1 MFGKIVYMN
10 NNVAHIKLTEGIE
23 AAANLMNMHVVFE
36 SESGRFVAEVEDVS
50 EELIKVIF
58 LGEFVNGKFV
68 GGIIRKPPLTSS
80 LRLINNEELDLILS
94 SQRDGFELGIS
105 PLYNNHPI
113 MVNINELFG
122 QHLAIFGNSGS
133 GKSCSFA
140 SMLQSVFKTPGLLP
154 YNANFLVFDT
164 YGEYREAFRDLN
176 KYNPNLNFK
185 IYTTNKKD
193 GCELLRIPLW
203 LLNVDDMALLLSAT
217 EHAQLPI
224 IERMLKI
231 VAIFS
236 QSDEKAEDYKNHL
249 LAKAIMA
256 VLFTNQPAAAKRNDI
271 FALIST
277 CTTSKFNMEAPVQ
290 GIGYTRKFRECFLI
304 DREGNFSESNLL
316 TDYVTSFIHDELDK
330 YEPDGMNFYTLKDL
344 ERALEY
350 TLISEGLLQ
359 NEKAYSSAITLKVK
373 LHSLVIGEYA
383 DYFAYDKYINLDNY
397 IASLVTMNGRKAQIV
412 DFNLEDVDD
421 WFGRVI
427 TKIYSHLVFDFV
439 KKLPNR
445 ASIPFHIFLE
455 EAHRYVRND
464 NDNVLI
470 GYNIFERIAK
480 EGRKFGIILNLIS
493 QRPVEISETVVSQ
506 CSNFIIFRINHPRD
520 IDYIKRMLPNI
531 NAEIV
536 EKPKSFHPGVGVA
549 FGSAFKVPAIVSI
562 PMPNPAPGSSN
573 CDVFARWNVNRG

>member
-10 NNVAHIKLTEGIE
+10 NNVAHIKVEGGLDLTS
-23 AAANLMNMHVVFE
+23 NLMNMHVIFE
-36 SESGRFVAEVEDVS
+36 DNTNKFVGEVEDVS
-50 EELIKVIF
+50 EDIIKVIF
-58 LGEFVNGKFV
+58 LGEFINNKFI
-68 GGIIRKPPLTSS
+68 GGIIRKPPLSS
-80 LRLINNEELDLILS
+80 NLRLINENELDLILS
-94 SQRDGFELGIS
+94 AGMNSFELGKS
-105 PLYNNHPI
+105 PLYNNHSI
-113 MVNINELFG
+113 TVNINDLFG
-122 QHLAIFGNSGS
+122 HHLAVFGNTGS

-140 SMLQSVFKTPGLLP
+140 SMLQSIFRSSNMLP

-164 YGEYREAFRDLN
+164 YGEYRNAFRDIN
-176 KYNPNLNFK
+176 KYNANLNFK

-217 EHAQLPI
+217 EAAQLPI

-249 LAKAIMA
+249 LAKAIMS
-256 VLFTNQPAAAKRNDI
+256 VLYTNQPAAAKRNDI
-271 FALIST
+271 FSLLST
-277 CTTSKFNMEAPVQ
+277 CSTSKFNLEAPVQ
-290 GIGYTRKFRECFLI
+290 GIGYVRKFRECFLI
-304 DREGNFSESNLL
+304 DREGGFSESNLL
-316 TDYVTSFIHDELDK
+316 TSYVSEFIKDELDK
-330 YEPDGMNFYTLKDL
+330 YDPNGVSFYTLKDL
-344 ERALEY
+344 EKALDY

-373 LHSLVIGEYA
+373 LHSLVIGEYS
-383 DYFAYDKYINLDNY
+383 DYFAYDKYVTLESY
-397 IASLVTMNGRKAQIV
+397 IASLVSLNGRKAQIV

-427 TKIYSHLVFDFV
+427 TKIFSHLTFDFV

-464 NDNVLI
+464 NDSNLI

-506 CSNFIIFRINHPRD
+506 CSNFLIFRINHPRD

-536 EKPKSFHPGVGVA
+536 EKPKSFHPGVCVA
-549 FGSAFKVPAIVSI
+549 FGSAFKVPAIVKI
-562 PMPNPAPGSSN
+562 PMPNPEPGSSN
-573 CDVFARWNVNRG
+573 CDVFARWNVNK

>member
-10 NNVAHIKLTEGIE
+10 NNVAHIKIEGGLD
-23 AAANLMNMHVVFE
+23 ATSNLMNMHVIFE
-36 SESGRFVAEVEDVS
+36 DKNSKFVAEVEDVS
-50 EELIKVIF
+50 EDLVKVIF
-58 LGEFVNGKFV
+58 LGEFVDGKFI
-68 GGIIRKPPLTSS
+68 GGIIRKPPLSSS
-80 LRLINNEELDLILS
+80 LRLINDNELDLILS
-94 SQRDGFELGIS
+94 NKKDSFQLGIS

-113 MVNINELFG
+113 TVNINDLFG
-122 QHLAIFGNSGS
+122 HHLAVFGNTGS

-140 SMLQSVFKTPGLLP
+140 SMLQSVFKSPNLLP

-164 YGEYREAFRDLN
+164 YGEYRNAFKN
-176 KYNPNLNFK
+176 INEINPNLNFK
-185 IYTTNKKD
+185 VYTTNKKD

-217 EHAQLPI
+217 EHSQLPI

-231 VAIFS
+231 VSIFS

-249 LAKAIMA
+249 LAKAIMT
-256 VLFTNQPAAAKRNDI
+256 VLYTNAPAAAKRNDI

-277 CTTSKFNMEAPVQ
+277 CSTSKFNLEAPVQ
-290 GIGYTRKFRECFLI
+290 GLGYVRKFRECFLI
-304 DREGNFSESNLL
+304 DREGGFSESNLL
-316 TDYVTSFIHDELDK
+316 TSYVASFIKDDLDK
-330 YEPDGMNFYTLKDL
+330 YDPKTMNYYTLKDL
-344 ERALEY
+344 ENALEY

-359 NEKAYSSAITLKVK
+359 NEKAYSSAISLKVK

-383 DYFAYDKYINLDNY
+383 DYFAYDKYVTLDNY
-397 IASLVTMNGRKAQIV
+397 IASLVSFNGRKAQII

-464 NDNVLI
+464 NDNLLI

-506 CSNFIIFRINHPRD
+506 CSNFLIFRINHPRD

-536 EKPKSFHPGVGVA
+536 EKPKSFHPGVCVA
-549 FGSAFKVPAIVSI
+549 FGSAFKVPAIVKI

-573 CDVFARWNVNRG
+573 CDVFARWNVKK

>member
-10 NNVAHIKLTEGIE
+10 NNVAHIKVEGGLDKTS
-23 AAANLMNMHVVFE
+23 NLMNMHVIFE
-36 SESGRFVAEVEDVS
+36 DKTNKFVGEVEDVS
-50 EELIKVIF
+50 EDVIKVIF
-58 LGEFVNGKFV
+58 LGEFIDNKFV
-68 GGIIRKPPLTSS
+68 GGIIRKPPLSSS
-80 LRLINNEELDLILS
+80 LRLINDNELDLILS
-94 SQRDGFELGIS
+94 SGQNSFELGIS

-113 MVNINELFG
+113 TVNINALFG
-122 QHLAIFGNSGS
+122 HHMAIFGNSGS

-140 SMLQSVFKTPGLLP
+140 SMLQSVFKAPNILP

-164 YGEYREAFRDLN
+164 YGEYRSAFKDIN

-185 IYTTNKKD
+185 VYTTNKKENF
-193 GCELLRIPLW
+193 ELLRIPLW

-217 EHAQLPI
+217 EHSQLPI

-231 VAIFS
+231 VSIFS

-249 LAKAIMA
+249 LAKAIMS
-256 VLFTNQPAAAKRNDI
+256 VLYTNQPAAAKRNDI
-271 FALIST
+271 FSLIST
-277 CTTSKFNMEAPVQ
+277 CSTSKFNLEAPVQ
-290 GIGYTRKFRECFLI
+290 GIGYVRKFRECFLI
-304 DREGNFSESNLL
+304 DREGNFTESNLL
-316 TDYVTSFIHDELDK
+316 TSYVSDFIKDDLDK
-330 YEPDGMNFYTLKDL
+330 YEPGQTSFYTLKDL
-344 ERALEY
+344 EKALDY

-383 DYFAYDKYINLDNY
+383 DYFAYDKYITLDGFMS
-397 IASLVTMNGRKAQIV
+397 SLVNFNGRKAQII

-427 TKIYSHLVFDFV
+427 TKIFSHLTFDFV

-464 NDNVLI
+464 NDSNLI

-506 CSNFIIFRINHPRD
+506 CSNFLIFRINHPRD

-536 EKPKSFHPGVGVA
+536 EKPKSFHPGVCVA
-549 FGSAFKVPAIVSI
+549 FGSAFKVPAIVKIS
-562 PMPNPAPGSSN
+562 MPSPAPGSSD
-573 CDVFARWNVNRG
+573 CDVFARWNVNR

>member
-10 NNVAHIKLTEGIE
+10 NNVAHIKVTEGMDLTS
-23 AAANLMNMHVVFE
+23 NLMNMHVIFE
-36 SESGRFVAEVEDVS
+36 DNSGKFVAEVEDVS
-50 EELIKVIF
+50 EDLIKVIF
-58 LGEFVNGKFV
+58 LGEFVDGKFV
-68 GGIIRKPPLTSS
+68 GGIIRKPPLSSS
-80 LRLINNEELDLILS
+80 LRLINAEELALILGTS
-94 SQRDGFELGIS
+94 TDSFELGTS

-113 MVNINELFG
+113 TVNINALFG
-122 QHLAIFGNSGS
+122 HHMAVFGNTGS

-140 SMLQSVFKTPGLLP
+140 SMLQSVFKSPNLLP
-154 YNANFLVFDT
+154 YNANFFIFDT
-164 YGEYREAFRDLN
+164 YGEYRNAFKDINRL
-176 KYNPNLNFK
+176 NPNLNFK
-185 IYTTNKKD
+185 VYTTNKKD

-217 EHAQLPI
+217 EHSQLPI

-231 VAIFS
+231 VSIFS

-256 VLFTNQPAAAKRNDI
+256 VLYTNQPAAAKRNDI
-271 FALIST
+271 FSLIAS
-277 CTTSKFNMEAPVQ
+277 CSTSKFNLEAPVQ
-290 GIGYTRKFRECFLI
+290 GLGYVRKFRECFLI
-304 DREGNFSESNLL
+304 DREGGFSESNLL
-316 TDYVTSFIHDELDK
+316 TSYVTGFINEELDK
-330 YEPDGMNFYTLKDL
+330 YDPKVTSFYTLKDL
-344 ERALEY
+344 EKALDY

-383 DYFAYDKYINLDNY
+383 DYFAYDKYVTLDNY
-397 IASLVTMNGRKAQIV
+397 IASLVSYNGRKAQIV

-506 CSNFIIFRINHPRD
+506 CSNFLIFRINHPRD

-549 FGSAFKVPAIVSI
+549 FGSAFKVPAIVKI

-573 CDVFARWNVNRG
+573 CDVFARWNVNR

>member
-1 MFGKIVYMN
+1 MNGKIIYMD
-10 NNVAHIKLTEGIE
+10 NNVAQIKITGGYD
-23 AAANLMNMHVVFE
+23 ATSNLMNMHVVLE
-36 SESGRFVAEVEDVS
+36 DSISKFVAEVEDVS
-50 EELIKVIF
+50 EDVIKVIF
-58 LGEFVNGKFV
+58 LGEFVDGKFV
-68 GGIIRKPPLTSS
+68 GGIIRKPPLDSKI
-80 LRLINNEELDLILS
+80 RLINDNELDLILGTS
-94 SQRDGFELGIS
+94 KDSFELGIS
-105 PLYNNHPI
+105 PLYNNHKI
-113 MVNINELFG
+113 TVNINDLFDA
-122 QHLAIFGNSGS
+122 HMAIFGNTGS

-140 SMLQSVFKTPGLLP
+140 SILQSIFKNPHFLP
-154 YNANFLVFDT
+154 YNANFLIFDT
-164 YGEYREAFRDLN
+164 YGEYRNAFKDMN

-185 IYTTNKKD
+185 VYTTNKKENA
-193 GCELLRIPLW
+193 ELLRIPLW
-203 LLNVDDMALLLSAT
+203 LLNVDDFALLLGAT
-217 EHAQLPI
+217 EAGQLTI

-231 VAIFS
+231 VSIFS

-249 LAKAIMA
+249 LAKAIMR
-256 VLFTNQPAAAKRNDI
+256 VLYSNQPASAKRNDI
-271 FALIST
+271 FSLVST
-277 CTTSKFNMEAPVQ
+277 CTTSKFNLEAIVPGV
-290 GIGYTRKFRECFLI
+290 GYTRKFRECFLI
-304 DREGNFSESNLL
+304 NREGGFSESNIL
-316 TDYVTSFIHDELDK
+316 TDYVSSFISDELDK
-330 YEPDGMNFYTLKDL
+330 YDPKTMNYYTLKDL
-344 ERALEY
+344 ENALEY

-373 LHSLVIGEYA
+373 LHSLVIGENA
-383 DYFAYDKYINLDNY
+383 DYFNYDKYISLDNY
-397 IASLVTMNGRKAQIV
+397 IASLVSINGRKAQIV

-464 NDNVLI
+464 TDVALI

-520 IDYIKRMLPNI
+520 LDYIKRMLPNI

-549 FGSAFKVPAIVSI
+549 FGSAFKVPTIVKM
-562 PMPNPAPGSSN
+562 PMPVPAPGSSN
-573 CDVFARWNVNRG
+573 CDVFARWNVTK

>member
-23 AAANLMNMHVVFE
+23 AAANLMNMHVIFE

-80 LRLINNEELDLILS
+80 LRLINDEELDLILS
-94 SQRDGFELGIS
+94 SQKDGFQLGTS
-105 PLYNNHPI
+105 PLYKNHPI

-122 QHLAIFGNSGS
+122 QHLAVFGNTGS

-140 SMLQSVFKTPGLLP
+140 SMLQSVFKTPGMLP

-217 EHAQLPI
+217 EHSQLPI

-249 LAKAIMA
+249 LAKAIMT

-271 FALIST
+271 FSLIAT
-277 CTTSKFNMEAPVQ
+277 CSTSKFNLEAPVQ
-290 GIGYTRKFRECFLI
+290 GIGYVRKFRECFLI

-316 TDYVTSFIHDELDK
+316 TSYVTGFIHDELDK
-330 YEPDGMNFYTLKDL
+330 YDPENINFYTLKDL
-344 ERALEY
+344 EKALEY

-383 DYFAYDKYINLDNY
+383 DYFAYDKYISLENY
-397 IASLVTMNGRKAQIV
+397 IASLVTLNGRKAQIV

>member
-10 NNVAHIKLTEGIE
+10 NNVAHIKIEGGLD
-23 AAANLMNMHVVFE
+23 ATSNLMNMHVIFE
-36 SESGRFVAEVEDVS
+36 DKNSKFVAEVEDVS
-50 EELIKVIF
+50 EDLVKVIF
-58 LGEFVNGKFV
+58 LGEFVDGKFI
-68 GGIIRKPPLTSS
+68 GGIIRKPPLSSS
-80 LRLINNEELDLILS
+80 LRLINDNELDLILS
-94 SQRDGFELGIS
+94 NKKDSFQLGIS

-113 MVNINELFG
+113 TVNINDLFG
-122 QHLAIFGNSGS
+122 HHLAVFGNTGS

-140 SMLQSVFKTPGLLP
+140 SMLQSVFKSPNLLP

-164 YGEYREAFRDLN
+164 YGEYRNAFKN
-176 KYNPNLNFK
+176 INEINPNLNFK
-185 IYTTNKKD
+185 VYTTNKKD

-217 EHAQLPI
+217 EHSQLPI

-231 VAIFS
+231 VSIFS

-249 LAKAIMA
+249 LAKAIMT
-256 VLFTNQPAAAKRNDI
+256 VLYTNAPAAAKRNDI

-277 CTTSKFNMEAPVQ
+277 CSTSKFNLEAPVQ
-290 GIGYTRKFRECFLI
+290 GLGYVRKFRECFLI
-304 DREGNFSESNLL
+304 DREGGFSESNLL
-316 TDYVTSFIHDELDK
+316 TSYVASFIKDDLDK
-330 YEPDGMNFYTLKDL
+330 YDPKTMNYYTLKDL
-344 ERALEY
+344 ENALEY

-359 NEKAYSSAITLKVK
+359 NEKAYSSAISLKVK

-383 DYFAYDKYINLDNY
+383 DYFAYDKYVTLDNY
-397 IASLVTMNGRKAQIV
+397 IASLVSFNGRKAQII

-421 WFGRVI
+421 WFGRVV
-427 TKIYSHLVFDFV
+427 TKIYSHLVFEFV

-464 NDNVLI
+464 NDNLLI

-506 CSNFIIFRINHPRD
+506 CSNFLIFRINHPRD

-549 FGSAFKVPAIVSI
+549 FGSAFKVPTIVSI

-573 CDVFARWNVNRG
+573 CDVFARWNVNR

>member
-10 NNVAHIKLTEGIE
+10 NNVAHIKVEGGLDL
-23 AAANLMNMHVVFE
+23 ASNLMNMHIIFE
-36 SESGRFVAEVEDVS
+36 DNTSKFVGEVEDVS
-50 EELIKVIF
+50 EDTIKVIF
-58 LGEFVNGKFV
+58 LGEFVNNKFI
-68 GGIIRKPPLTSS
+68 GGIIKKPPLSSS
-80 LRLINNEELDLILS
+80 LRLINNDELGLILS
-94 SQRDGFELGIS
+94 ASQNSFELGIS

-113 MVNINELFG
+113 KVGINDLFG
-122 QHLAIFGNSGS
+122 HHMAVFGNTGS

-140 SMLQSVFKTPGLLP
+140 SMLQSIFKVPNILL

-164 YGEYREAFRDLN
+164 YGEYRNAFKDIN

-185 IYTTNKKD
+185 VYTTNKKD

-217 EHAQLPI
+217 EAGQLPI

-231 VAIFS
+231 VSIFS
-236 QSDEKAEDYKNHL
+236 QSDERAEEYKNHL
-249 LAKAIMA
+249 LAKAIMS
-256 VLFTNQPAAAKRNDI
+256 VLYTNQPAAAKRNDI
-271 FALIST
+271 FSLIST
-277 CTTSKFNMEAPVQ
+277 CSTSKFNLEAPVQ
-290 GIGYTRKFRECFLI
+290 GIGYVRKFRECFLV
-304 DREGNFSESNLL
+304 DREGNFSEGNLL
-316 TDYVTSFIHDELDK
+316 TSYVSEFIKDDLDK
-330 YEPDGMNFYTLKDL
+330 YEPGQTNFYTLKDL
-344 ERALEY
+344 EKALDY

-383 DYFAYDKYINLDNY
+383 DYFAYDKYVTLDNY
-397 IASLVTMNGRKAQIV
+397 MSSLVSYGGRKAQII

-427 TKIYSHLVFDFV
+427 TKIYAHLTFDFV
-439 KKLPNR
+439 RKLPNR

-464 NDNVLI
+464 NDANLI

-506 CSNFIIFRINHPRD
+506 MSNFLIFRINHPRD

-536 EKPKSFHPGVGVA
+536 EKPKSFHPGVCVA
-549 FGSAFKVPAIVSI
+549 FGSAFKVPTLSLIHI
-562 PMPNPAPGSSN
+562 
-573 CDVFARWNVNRG
+573 

>member
-10 NNVAHIKLTEGIE
+10 NNVAHIKIEGGLD
-23 AAANLMNMHVVFE
+23 ATSNLMNMHVIFE
-36 SESGRFVAEVEDVS
+36 DKNSKFVAEVEDVS
-50 EELIKVIF
+50 EDLVKVIF
-58 LGEFVNGKFV
+58 LGEFVDGKFI
-68 GGIIRKPPLTSS
+68 GGIIRKPPLSSS
-80 LRLINNEELDLILS
+80 LRLINDNELDLILS
-94 SQRDGFELGIS
+94 NKKDSFQLGIS

-113 MVNINELFG
+113 TVNINDLFG
-122 QHLAIFGNSGS
+122 HHLAVFGNTGS

-140 SMLQSVFKTPGLLP
+140 SMLQSVFKSPNLLP

-164 YGEYREAFRDLN
+164 YGEYRNAFKN
-176 KYNPNLNFK
+176 INEINPNLNFK
-185 IYTTNKKD
+185 VYTTNKKD

-217 EHAQLPI
+217 EHSQLPI

-231 VAIFS
+231 VSIFS

-249 LAKAIMA
+249 LAKAIMT
-256 VLFTNQPAAAKRNDI
+256 VLYTNAPAAAKRNDI

-277 CTTSKFNMEAPVQ
+277 CSTSKFNLEAPVQ
-290 GIGYTRKFRECFLI
+290 GLGYVRKFRECFLI
-304 DREGNFSESNLL
+304 DREGGFSESNLL
-316 TDYVTSFIHDELDK
+316 TSYVASFIKDDLDK
-330 YEPDGMNFYTLKDL
+330 YDPKTMNYYTLKDL
-344 ERALEY
+344 ENALEY

-359 NEKAYSSAITLKVK
+359 NEKAYSSAISLKVK

-383 DYFAYDKYINLDNY
+383 DYFAYDKYVTLDNY
-397 IASLVTMNGRKAQIV
+397 IASLVSFNGRKAQII

-464 NDNVLI
+464 NDNLLI

-506 CSNFIIFRINHPRD
+506 CSNFLIFRINHPRD

-549 FGSAFKVPAIVSI
+549 FGSAFKVPTIVSI

-573 CDVFARWNVNRG
+573 CDVFARWNVNR

>member
-10 NNVAHIKLTEGIE
+10 NNVAHIKVEGGMDLTS
-23 AAANLMNMHVVFE
+23 NLMNMHVIFE
-36 SESGRFVAEVEDVS
+36 DQGSKFVAEVEDVS
-50 EELIKVIF
+50 EEIIKVIF
-58 LGEFVNGKFV
+58 LGEFIDGRFV
-68 GGIIRKPPLTSS
+68 GGIIRKPPLSS
-80 LRLINNEELDLILS
+80 KLRLINNEELALILGTEKDS
-94 SQRDGFELGIS
+94 FLLGNS

-113 MVNINELFG
+113 TVNINSLFG
-122 QHLAIFGNSGS
+122 HHMAVFGNTGS

-140 SMLQSVFKTPGLLP
+140 SMLQSIFKSTNMLP
-154 YNANFLVFDT
+154 YNANFLLFDT
-164 YGEYREAFRDLN
+164 YGEYRNAFKDIN

-185 IYTTNKKD
+185 VYTTNKKD

-217 EHAQLPI
+217 EHSQLPI

-249 LAKAIMA
+249 LAKAIMS
-256 VLFTNQPAAAKRNDI
+256 VLYTNQPAAAKRNDI
-271 FALIST
+271 FSLIAT
-277 CTTSKFNMEAPVQ
+277 CSTSKFNLEAPVQ
-290 GIGYTRKFRECFLI
+290 GIGYVRKFRECFLI
-304 DREGNFSESNLL
+304 DREGGFSESNLL
-316 TDYVTSFIHDELDK
+316 TSYVSEFIKDELDK
-330 YEPDGMNFYTLKDL
+330 YDPKVTSFYTLRDL
-344 ERALEY
+344 EKALDY

-383 DYFAYDKYINLDNY
+383 DYFAYDKYITLENY
-397 IASLVTMNGRKAQIV
+397 IASLVSCNGRKAQII

-427 TKIYSHLVFDFV
+427 TKIFSHLTFDFV

-464 NDNVLI
+464 NDANLI

-480 EGRKFGIILNLIS
+480 EGRKFGIILSLIS

-506 CSNFIIFRINHPRD
+506 CSNFLIFRINHPRD

-549 FGSAFKVPAIVSI
+549 FGSAFKVPAIVKI
-562 PMPNPAPGSSN
+562 PMPNPEPGSSN
-573 CDVFARWNVNRG
+573 CDVFARWNVNK

>member
-10 NNVAHIKLTEGIE
+10 NNVAHIKIEGGLD
-23 AAANLMNMHVVFE
+23 ATSNLMNMHVIFE
-36 SESGRFVAEVEDVS
+36 DKNSKFVAEVEDVS
-50 EELIKVIF
+50 EDLVKVIF
-58 LGEFVNGKFV
+58 LGEFVDGKFI
-68 GGIIRKPPLTSS
+68 GGIIRKPPLSSS
-80 LRLINNEELDLILS
+80 LRLINDNELDLILS
-94 SQRDGFELGIS
+94 NKKDSFQLGIS

-113 MVNINELFG
+113 TVNINDLFG
-122 QHLAIFGNSGS
+122 HHLAVFGNTGS

-140 SMLQSVFKTPGLLP
+140 SMLQSVFKSPNLLP

-164 YGEYREAFRDLN
+164 YGEYRNAFKN
-176 KYNPNLNFK
+176 INEINPNLNFK
-185 IYTTNKKD
+185 VYTTNKKD

-217 EHAQLPI
+217 EHSQLPI

-231 VAIFS
+231 VSIFS

-249 LAKAIMA
+249 LAKAIMT
-256 VLFTNQPAAAKRNDI
+256 VLYTNAPAAAKRNDI

-277 CTTSKFNMEAPVQ
+277 CSTSKFNLEAPVQ
-290 GIGYTRKFRECFLI
+290 GLGYVRKFRECFLI
-304 DREGNFSESNLL
+304 DREGGFSESNLL
-316 TDYVTSFIHDELDK
+316 TSYVASFIKDDLDK
-330 YEPDGMNFYTLKDL
+330 YDPKTMNYYTLKDL
-344 ERALEY
+344 ENALEY

-359 NEKAYSSAITLKVK
+359 NEKAYSSAISLKVK

-383 DYFAYDKYINLDNY
+383 DYFAYDKYVTLDNY
-397 IASLVTMNGRKAQIV
+397 IASLVSFNGRKAQII

-464 NDNVLI
+464 NDNSLI

-506 CSNFIIFRINHPRD
+506 CSNFLIFRINHPRD

-549 FGSAFKVPAIVSI
+549 FGSAFKVPTIVSI

-573 CDVFARWNVNRG
+573 CDVFARWNVNR

>member
-10 NNVAHIKLTEGIE
+10 NNVAHIKLTSGMD
-23 AAANLMNMHVVFE
+23 AASNLMNMHVVFE
-36 SESGRFVAEVEDVS
+36 DQDSKFVAEVEDVS
-50 EELIKVIF
+50 EDLIKVIF
-58 LGEFVNGKFV
+58 LGEFVNNRFV

-80 LRLINNEELDLILS
+80 LRLINESELDLILS
-94 SQRDGFELGIS
+94 DNENGFQIGIS

-113 MVNINELFG
+113 TASINSLFG
-122 QHLAIFGNSGS
+122 HHMAVFGNTGS

-140 SMLQSVFKTPGLLP
+140 SILQSIFKAPNMLP

-164 YGEYREAFRDLN
+164 YGEYRYAFRDLN

-185 IYTTNKKD
+185 VYTTNKKD

-203 LLNVDDMALLLSAT
+203 LLNVDDMALLLGAT
-217 EHAQLPI
+217 EHSQLTI

-231 VAIFS
+231 VSIFS
-236 QSDEKAEDYKNHL
+236 QSDEKSEDYKNHL
-249 LAKAIMA
+249 LAKAIMS
-256 VLFTNQPAAAKRNDI
+256 VLYSNQPAAAKRNDI
-271 FALIST
+271 FSLVST
-277 CTTSKFNMEAPVQ
+277 CTTSKFNLEAPVP
-290 GIGYTRKFRECFLI
+290 GLGYVRKFRECFLI
-304 DREGNFSESNLL
+304 NREGGFSESNIL
-316 TDYVTSFIHDELDK
+316 TEYVSSFIKDDLDK
-330 YEPDGMNFYTLKDL
+330 YDPETTNFYTLEDL
-344 ERALEY
+344 EKALDY

-373 LHSLVIGEYA
+373 LHSIVIGEYA
-383 DYFAYDKYINLDNY
+383 DYFKYDKYINLDSY
-397 IASLVTMNGRKAQIV
+397 IASLVNCNGRKAQIV

-427 TKIYSHLVFDFV
+427 TKIYSHMVFDFV

-464 NDNVLI
+464 NDANLI

-480 EGRKFGIILNLIS
+480 EGRKFGIILSLIS

-506 CSNFIIFRINHPRD
+506 CSNFLIFRINHPRD

-536 EKPKSFHPGVGVA
+536 EKPKSFHPGVCVA
-549 FGSAFKVPAIVSI
+549 FGSAFKVPAIVKI

-573 CDVFARWNVNRG
+573 CDVFARWNVKK

>member
-10 NNVAHIKLTEGIE
+10 NNVAHIKIEGGLD
-23 AAANLMNMHVVFE
+23 ATSNLMNMHVIFE
-36 SESGRFVAEVEDVS
+36 DKNSKFVAEVEDVS
-50 EELIKVIF
+50 EDLVKVIF
-58 LGEFVNGKFV
+58 LGEFVDGKFI
-68 GGIIRKPPLTSS
+68 GGIIRKPPLSSS
-80 LRLINNEELDLILS
+80 LRLINDNELDLILS
-94 SQRDGFELGIS
+94 NKKDSFQLGIS

-113 MVNINELFG
+113 TVNINDLFG
-122 QHLAIFGNSGS
+122 HHLAVFGNTGS

-140 SMLQSVFKTPGLLP
+140 SMLQSVFKSPNLLP

-164 YGEYREAFRDLN
+164 YGEYRNAFKN
-176 KYNPNLNFK
+176 INEINPNLNFK
-185 IYTTNKKD
+185 VYTTNKKD

-217 EHAQLPI
+217 EHSQLPI
-224 IERMLKI
+224 VERMLKI
-231 VAIFS
+231 VSIFS

-249 LAKAIMA
+249 LAKAIMT
-256 VLFTNQPAAAKRNDI
+256 VLYTNAPAAAKRNDI

-277 CTTSKFNMEAPVQ
+277 CSTSKFNLEAPVQ
-290 GIGYTRKFRECFLI
+290 GLGYVRKFRECFLI
-304 DREGNFSESNLL
+304 DREGGFSESNLL
-316 TDYVTSFIHDELDK
+316 TSYVASFIKDDLDK
-330 YEPDGMNFYTLKDL
+330 YDPKTMNYYTLKDL
-344 ERALEY
+344 ENALEY

-359 NEKAYSSAITLKVK
+359 NEKAYSSAISLKVK

-383 DYFAYDKYINLDNY
+383 DYFAYDKYVTLDNY
-397 IASLVTMNGRKAQIV
+397 IASLVSFNGRKAQII

-464 NDNVLI
+464 NDNSLI

-506 CSNFIIFRINHPRD
+506 CSNFLIFRINHPRD

-549 FGSAFKVPAIVSI
+549 FGSAFKVPTIVSI

-573 CDVFARWNVNRG
+573 CDVFARWNVNR

>member
-10 NNVAHIKLTEGIE
+10 NNVAHIKIEGGLN
-23 AAANLMNMHVVFE
+23 ATSNLMNMHVIFE
-36 SESGRFVAEVEDVS
+36 DKNSKFVAEVEDVS
-50 EELIKVIF
+50 EDLVKVIF
-58 LGEFVNGKFV
+58 LGEFVDGKFI
-68 GGIIRKPPLTSS
+68 GGIIRKPPLSSS
-80 LRLINNEELDLILS
+80 LRLINDNELDLILS
-94 SQRDGFELGIS
+94 NKKDSFQLGIS

-113 MVNINELFG
+113 TVNINALFG
-122 QHLAIFGNSGS
+122 HHLAVFGNTGS

-140 SMLQSVFKTPGLLP
+140 SMLQSVFKSPNLLP

-164 YGEYREAFRDLN
+164 YGEYRNAFKN
-176 KYNPNLNFK
+176 INEINPNLNFK
-185 IYTTNKKD
+185 VYTTNKKD
-193 GCELLRIPLW
+193 GCELLKIPLW

-217 EHAQLPI
+217 EHSQLPI

-231 VAIFS
+231 VSIFS

-249 LAKAIMA
+249 LAKAIMT
-256 VLFTNQPAAAKRNDI
+256 VLYTNAPAAAKRNDI

-277 CTTSKFNMEAPVQ
+277 CSTSKFNLEAPVQ
-290 GIGYTRKFRECFLI
+290 GLGYVRKFRECFLI
-304 DREGNFSESNLL
+304 DREGGFSESNLL
-316 TDYVTSFIHDELDK
+316 TSYVASFIKDDLDK
-330 YEPDGMNFYTLKDL
+330 YDPKTMNYYTLKDL
-344 ERALEY
+344 ENALEY

-359 NEKAYSSAITLKVK
+359 NEKAYSSAISLKVK

-383 DYFAYDKYINLDNY
+383 DYFAYDKYVTLDNY
-397 IASLVTMNGRKAQIV
+397 IASLVSFNGRKAQII

-455 EAHRYVRND
+455 EAHRYVRAD
-464 NDNVLI
+464 NDNSLI

-506 CSNFIIFRINHPRD
+506 CSNFLIFRINHPRD

-549 FGSAFKVPAIVSI
+549 FGSAFKVPTIVSI

-573 CDVFARWNVNRG
+573 CDVFARWNVNR